1 MRELR
6 HQHPGAD
13 VRTLSLRCDEPRAAL
28 LEHRVDAV
36 VAPLLFPADE
46 LHVTD
51 LYDEPRVLAV
61 PHGHRL
67 AGQESV
73 TLDDIADEPLAQIRD
88 TDPAWDA
95 RWRVNPRPGGRPAP
109 GGPVAET
116 LADKFELIAA
126 GHAAIISAGPHA
138 IGIRPDLTMI
148 PVEGLEPAHVVVATR
163 TGDRSALV
171 AAFRACARAHLA
183 GNRAA

>member
-51 LYDEPRVLAV
+51 LYDEPGSWRSRTAT
-61 PHGHRL
+61 GW
-67 AGQESV
+67 
-73 TLDDIADEPLAQIRD
+73 
-88 TDPAWDA
+88 PA
-95 RWRVNPRPGGRPAP
+95 R
-109 GGPVAET
+109 
-116 LADKFELIAA
+116 
-126 GHAAIISAGPHA
+126 
-138 IGIRPDLTMI
+138 
-148 PVEGLEPAHVVVATR
+148 
-163 TGDRSALV
+163 
-171 AAFRACARAHLA
+171 
-183 GNRAA
+183 NR